1 MLGVNIREQ
10 RLEYELC
17 GLYDHER
24 HTIILDPRL
33 SDTQRLCTL
42 AHELNHAQY
51 EDSLRDHWI
60 SGKCER
66 RARRNTA
73 LRLVSPLEYRLA
85 ECMFE
90 GERFL
95 MASDLGVTVH
105 VLEDYQSLVLA
116 SASVDKSSQITRRK
130 SYTQLDK

>member
-1 MLGVNIREQ
+1 MNIREQ
-10 RLEYELC
+10 RLEHELC

-24 HTIILDPRL
+24 HTIVLDPKL
-33 SDTQRLCTL
+33 SDVQRLCTL
-42 AHELNHAQY
+42 AHELNHARY
-51 EDSLRDHWI
+51 GDSLRDHWL

-66 RARRNTA
+66 RARRDTA

-95 MASDLGVTVH
+95 MAADLGVTLH

-116 SASVDKSSQITRRK
+116 SAGLCS
-130 SYTQLDK
+130 L